1 MNMLRNIK
9 FYLSALAILVGATS
23 CLDKYPGSSIPEK
36 EAMRTFADAE
46 QTLTGIYASLK
57 SNALYSGYLT
67 LLPDI
72 QADLVYAVEGN
83 TNTYGSFWRW
93 DIRPT
98 DLQLE
103 AVYAAL
109 YKVIGNC
116 NFYLDRIDEVVANEI
131 SDTNIEKLE
140 QYTGEVYAVRALCY
154 TELLKTFCKAY
165 EPDTAQSEL
174 GVVLRTKYF
183 TPEAA
188 RRASL
193 YDSYQFVLDDLAEAE
208 KRLDKENDAYGNVY
222 MTSASAE
229 ALHAR
234 VALYMQDWDTAI
246 EYASILIDDK
256 KNTFKLADAKTK
268 YNADYTFFDYM
279 WAYDLSYE
287 IIWRIG
293 FTETS
298 YGSPLGTVFLNFTKD
313 LTYYYPD
320 YVPATAALNL
330 YDDADL
336 RYSGYFAGKE
346 QGLTIGYT
354 NGLDWPM
361 LVKYYGNRN
370 FTSKLIFHVSMPKP
384 FRLAEQYLIRAEAY
398 CRKNDFTKAGN
409 DLTALRKM
417 RYASGGT
424 LNVSKNNWLQTI
436 SDERVRE
443 LYMEGFRLHD
453 LKRWGK
459 EYADLNGGYSIRR
472 TPQSC
477 SQPEGS
483 SLKITPDNPLFVW
496 PIPQHE
502 LESPGSEILP
512 NESNR

>member
-246 EYASILIDDK
+246 EYSSTLIDEK
-256 KNTFKLADAKTK
+256 KATFQLSDAKTN
-268 YNADYTFFDYM
+268 YTSDYTYFDYM
-279 WAYDLSYE
+279 WAYDLGYE
-287 IIWRIG
+287 VIWRIG
-293 FTETS
+293 FTDTS
-298 YGSPLGTVFLNFTKD
+298 YGGALGTVFLNFNKD
-313 LTYYYPD
+313 FLSRLCPRPGRPGSLRRCRPALFGLLLPD
-320 YVPATAALNL
+320 RDRLCPRAELAAAGQILRQPQPDRQPDLPCLDAQAVPPGGAVPDPRRGLLPKERFFEGRQRPLDAAQDALQIGR
-330 YDDADL
+330 YDQRHEGQLVADHL
-336 RYSGYFAGKE
+336 RRAPARTLHGGFPPARPQTLA
-346 QGLTIGYT
+346 QGL
-354 NGLDWPM
+354 
-361 LVKYYGNRN
+361 
-370 FTSKLIFHVSMPKP
+370 
-384 FRLAEQYLIRAEAY
+384 RA
-398 CRKNDFTKAGN
+398 
-409 DLTALRKM
+409 
-417 RYASGGT
+417 
-424 LNVSKNNWLQTI
+424 
-436 SDERVRE
+436 
-443 LYMEGFRLHD
+443 
-453 LKRWGK
+453 
-459 EYADLNGGYSIRR
+459 
-472 TPQSC
+472 
-477 SQPEGS
+477 
-483 SLKITPDNPLFVW
+483 
-496 PIPQHE
+496 
-502 LESPGSEILP
+502 
-512 NESNR
+512 

>member
-57 SNALYSGYLT
+57 SSALYSGYLT

-208 KRLDKENDAYGNVY
+208 V
-222 MTSASAE
+222 M
-229 ALHAR
+229 
-234 VALYMQDWDTAI
+234 
-246 EYASILIDDK
+246 
-256 KNTFKLADAKTK
+256 
-268 YNADYTFFDYM
+268 
-279 WAYDLSYE
+279 
-287 IIWRIG
+287 
-293 FTETS
+293 
-298 YGSPLGTVFLNFTKD
+298 
-313 LTYYYPD
+313 
-320 YVPATAALNL
+320 
-330 YDDADL
+330 
-336 RYSGYFAGKE
+336 
-346 QGLTIGYT
+346 
-354 NGLDWPM
+354 
-361 LVKYYGNRN
+361 
-370 FTSKLIFHVSMPKP
+370 
-384 FRLAEQYLIRAEAY
+384 
-398 CRKNDFTKAGN
+398 
-409 DLTALRKM
+409 
-417 RYASGGT
+417 
-424 LNVSKNNWLQTI
+424 
-436 SDERVRE
+436 
-443 LYMEGFRLHD
+443 
-453 LKRWGK
+453 
-459 EYADLNGGYSIRR
+459 
-472 TPQSC
+472 
-477 SQPEGS
+477 
-483 SLKITPDNPLFVW
+483 
-496 PIPQHE
+496 
-502 LESPGSEILP
+502 
-512 NESNR
+512 

>member
-9 FYLSALAILVGATS
+9 FYLSAFAILVSTTS

-116 NFYLDRIDEVVANEI
+116 NFYLDRIDEVMANEI

-246 EYASILIDDK
+246 EYSSTLIDEK
-256 KNTFKLADAKTK
+256 KATFQLSDAKTN
-268 YNADYTFFDYM
+268 YTSDYTYFDYM
-279 WAYDLSYE
+279 WAYDLGYE

-293 FTETS
+293 FTDTS
-298 YGSPLGTVFLNFTKD
+298 YGGALGTVFLNFNKD
-313 LTYYYPD
+313 YTYFYPD
-320 YVPATAALNL
+320 YVQKLSCESTMSTAP
-330 YDDADL
+330 
-336 RYSGYFAGKE
+336 KE
-346 QGLTIGYT
+346 K
-354 NGLDWPM
+354 DHFM
-361 LVKYYGNRN
+361 
-370 FTSKLIFHVSMPKP
+370 
-384 FRLAEQYLIRAEAY
+384 A
-398 CRKNDFTKAGN
+398 
-409 DLTALRKM
+409 
-417 RYASGGT
+417 
-424 LNVSKNNWLQTI
+424 
-436 SDERVRE
+436 
-443 LYMEGFRLHD
+443 
-453 LKRWGK
+453 
-459 EYADLNGGYSIRR
+459 YADEEGETINLVNYVGGGDDYTAIVNECKFDYNKVGTSMLTDGFDLEATFAQLNADWSAAREKLGM
-472 TPQSC
+472 
-477 SQPEGS
+477 
-483 SLKITPDNPLFVW
+483 K
-496 PIPQHE
+496 
-502 LESPGSEILP
+502 
-512 NESNR
+512 

>member
-246 EYASILIDDK
+246 EYSSTLIDEK
-256 KNTFKLADAKTK
+256 KATFQLSDAKTN
-268 YNADYTFFDYM
+268 YTSDYTYFDYM
-279 WAYDLSYE
+279 WAYDLGYE
-287 IIWRIG
+287 VIWRIG
-293 FTETS
+293 FTDTS
-298 YGSPLGTVFLNFTKD
+298 YGGALGTVFLNFNKD
-313 LTYYYPD
+313 YTYFYPD
-320 YVPATAALNL
+320 DAQAVPPGGAVPDPRRGLLPKERFFEGRQRSLDAAQDALQIGR
-330 YDDADL
+330 YDQRHEGQLVADHL
-336 RYSGYFAGKE
+336 RRAPARTLHGGFPPARPQTLA
-346 QGLTIGYT
+346 QGL
-354 NGLDWPM
+354 
-361 LVKYYGNRN
+361 
-370 FTSKLIFHVSMPKP
+370 
-384 FRLAEQYLIRAEAY
+384 RA
-398 CRKNDFTKAGN
+398 
-409 DLTALRKM
+409 
-417 RYASGGT
+417 
-424 LNVSKNNWLQTI
+424 
-436 SDERVRE
+436 
-443 LYMEGFRLHD
+443 
-453 LKRWGK
+453 
-459 EYADLNGGYSIRR
+459 
-472 TPQSC
+472 
-477 SQPEGS
+477 
-483 SLKITPDNPLFVW
+483 
-496 PIPQHE
+496 
-502 LESPGSEILP
+502 
-512 NESNR
+512 

>member
-154 TELLKTFCKAY
+154 SELLKTFCKAY

-246 EYASILIDDK
+246 EYSSTLIDEK
-256 KNTFKLADAKTK
+256 KATFQLSDAKTN
-268 YNADYTFFDYM
+268 YTSDYTYFDYM
-279 WAYDLSYE
+279 WAYDLGYE
-287 IIWRIG
+287 VIWRIG
-293 FTETS
+293 FTDTS
-298 YGSPLGTVFLNFTKD
+298 YGGALGTVFLNFNKD
-313 LTYYYPD
+313 YTYFYPD
-320 YVPATAALNL
+320 YVPGQAALDL
-330 YDDADL
+330 YRD
-336 RYSGYFAGKE
+336 
-346 QGLTIGYT
+346 
-354 NGLDWPM
+354 
-361 LVKYYGNRN
+361 
-370 FTSKLIFHVSMPKP
+370 
-384 FRLAEQYLIRAEAY
+384 RLCSRAELAA
-398 CRKNDFTKAGN
+398 AGQILRQPQPDRQP
-409 DLTALRKM
+409 DLPCLDAQAVPPGGAVPDPRRGLLPKERFFEGRQRPLDAAQDALQIG
-417 RYASGGT
+417 RYD
-424 LNVSKNNWLQTI
+424 Q
-436 SDERVRE
+436 RH
-443 LYMEGFRLHD
+443 EGQLV
-453 LKRWGK
+453 
-459 EYADLNGGYSIRR
+459 ADHLR
-472 TPQSC
+472 
-477 SQPEGS
+477 
-483 SLKITPDNPLFVW
+483 
-496 PIPQHE
+496 
-502 LESPGSEILP
+502 
-512 NESNR
+512 

>member
-174 GVVLRTKYF
+174 GVCCARNTLR
-183 TPEAA
+183 PRRPAA
-188 RRASL
+188 HRSTTRTSSYSTTWPRPRNAS
-193 YDSYQFVLDDLAEAE
+193 
-208 KRLDKENDAYGNVY
+208 
-222 MTSASAE
+222 T
-229 ALHAR
+229 
-234 VALYMQDWDTAI
+234 
-246 EYASILIDDK
+246 
-256 KNTFKLADAKTK
+256 
-268 YNADYTFFDYM
+268 
-279 WAYDLSYE
+279 
-287 IIWRIG
+287 
-293 FTETS
+293 
-298 YGSPLGTVFLNFTKD
+298 
-313 LTYYYPD
+313 
-320 YVPATAALNL
+320 
-330 YDDADL
+330 
-336 RYSGYFAGKE
+336 
-346 QGLTIGYT
+346 
-354 NGLDWPM
+354 
-361 LVKYYGNRN
+361 
-370 FTSKLIFHVSMPKP
+370 
-384 FRLAEQYLIRAEAY
+384 
-398 CRKNDFTKAGN
+398 
-409 DLTALRKM
+409 
-417 RYASGGT
+417 
-424 LNVSKNNWLQTI
+424 
-436 SDERVRE
+436 
-443 LYMEGFRLHD
+443 
-453 LKRWGK
+453 
-459 EYADLNGGYSIRR
+459 RR
-472 TPQSC
+472 T
-477 SQPEGS
+477 
-483 SLKITPDNPLFVW
+483 TPTAT
-496 PIPQHE
+496 
-502 LESPGSEILP
+502 ST
-512 NESNR
+512 

>member
-9 FYLSALAILVGATS
+9 FYLSAFAILVSTTS

-46 QTLTGIYASLK
+46 QKLTGIYASLK

-116 NFYLDRIDEVVANEI
+116 NFYLDRIDEVMANEI

-246 EYASILIDDK
+246 EYSSTLIDEK
-256 KNTFKLADAKTK
+256 KATFQLSDAKTN
-268 YNADYTFFDYM
+268 YTSDYTYFDYM
-279 WAYDLSYE
+279 WAYDLGYE
-287 IIWRIG
+287 VIWRIG
-293 FTETS
+293 FTDTS
-298 YGSPLGTVFLNFTKD
+298 YGGALGTVFLNFNKD
-313 LTYYYPD
+313 YTYFYPD
-320 YVPATAALNL
+320 YVQKLSCESTMSTAP
-330 YDDADL
+330 
-336 RYSGYFAGKE
+336 KE
-346 QGLTIGYT
+346 K
-354 NGLDWPM
+354 DHFM
-361 LVKYYGNRN
+361 
-370 FTSKLIFHVSMPKP
+370 
-384 FRLAEQYLIRAEAY
+384 A
-398 CRKNDFTKAGN
+398 
-409 DLTALRKM
+409 
-417 RYASGGT
+417 
-424 LNVSKNNWLQTI
+424 
-436 SDERVRE
+436 
-443 LYMEGFRLHD
+443 
-453 LKRWGK
+453 
-459 EYADLNGGYSIRR
+459 YADEEGETINLVNYVGGGDDYTAIVNECKFDYNKVGTSMLTDGFDLEATFAQLNADWSAAREKLGM
-472 TPQSC
+472 
-477 SQPEGS
+477 
-483 SLKITPDNPLFVW
+483 K
-496 PIPQHE
+496 
-502 LESPGSEILP
+502 
-512 NESNR
+512 

>member
-116 NFYLDRIDEVVANEI
+116 NFYLDRIDEVMANEI

-246 EYASILIDDK
+246 EYSSTLIDEKRPPSSSPMPRPTTPPTTPISTTCGRTTWD
-256 KNTFKLADAKTK
+256 TRSSGASASPTPPT
-268 YNADYTFFDYM
+268 AGRS
-279 WAYDLSYE
+279 ARCSS
-287 IIWRIG
+287 
-293 FTETS
+293 TS
-298 YGSPLGTVFLNFTKD
+298 TRTTPISIPTMSPARPPWISTT
-313 LTYYYPD
+313 
-320 YVPATAALNL
+320 
-330 YDDADL
+330 
-336 RYSGYFAGKE
+336 
-346 QGLTIGYT
+346 
-354 NGLDWPM
+354 
-361 LVKYYGNRN
+361 
-370 FTSKLIFHVSMPKP
+370 MPTC
-384 FRLAEQYLIRAEAY
+384 AIRATST
-398 CRKNDFTKAGN
+398 RPRPVMPTG
-409 DLTALRKM
+409 
-417 RYASGGT
+417 
-424 LNVSKNNWLQTI
+424 
-436 SDERVRE
+436 
-443 LYMEGFRLHD
+443 
-453 LKRWGK
+453 
-459 EYADLNGGYSIRR
+459 
-472 TPQSC
+472 
-477 SQPEGS
+477 
-483 SLKITPDNPLFVW
+483 
-496 PIPQHE
+496 
-502 LESPGSEILP
+502 
-512 NESNR
+512 

>member
-246 EYASILIDDK
+246 EYSSTLIDEK
-256 KNTFKLADAKTK
+256 KATFQLSDAKTN
-268 YNADYTFFDYM
+268 YTSDYTYFDYM
-279 WAYDLSYE
+279 WAYDLGYE
-287 IIWRIG
+287 VIWRIG

-298 YGSPLGTVFLNFTKD
+298 YGSQLQ
-313 LTYYYPD
+313 
-320 YVPATAALNL
+320 
-330 YDDADL
+330 
-336 RYSGYFAGKE
+336 
-346 QGLTIGYT
+346 QGLHLFLSRLCPRPGCPGSLRRCRPALF
-354 NGLDWPM
+354 GLLLPD
-361 LVKYYGNRN
+361 RD
-370 FTSKLIFHVSMPKP
+370 
-384 FRLAEQYLIRAEAY
+384 RLCPRAELAA
-398 CRKNDFTKAGN
+398 AGQILRQPQPDRQP
-409 DLTALRKM
+409 DLPCLDAQ
-417 RYASGGT
+417 AVPPGGAVPDPRRG
-424 LNVSKNNWLQTI
+424 LLPK
-436 SDERVRE
+436 ERFF
-443 LYMEGFRLHD
+443 EGRQ
-453 LKRWGK
+453 R
-459 EYADLNGGYSIRR
+459 
-472 TPQSC
+472 
-477 SQPEGS
+477 
-483 SLKITPDNPLFVW
+483 PLDAA
-496 PIPQHE
+496 
-502 LESPGSEILP
+502 
-512 NESNR
+512 

>member
-229 ALHAR
+229 ALHPA
-234 VALYMQDWDTAI
+234 
-246 EYASILIDDK
+246 
-256 KNTFKLADAKTK
+256 
-268 YNADYTFFDYM
+268 
-279 WAYDLSYE
+279 
-287 IIWRIG
+287 WRS
-293 FTETS
+293 TCRT
-298 YGSPLGTVFLNFTKD
+298 GTRRSN
-313 LTYYYPD
+313 
-320 YVPATAALNL
+320 
-330 YDDADL
+330 
-336 RYSGYFAGKE
+336 
-346 QGLTIGYT
+346 
-354 NGLDWPM
+354 
-361 LVKYYGNRN
+361 
-370 FTSKLIFHVSMPKP
+370 
-384 FRLAEQYLIRAEAY
+384 IRA
-398 CRKNDFTKAGN
+398 
-409 DLTALRKM
+409 
-417 RYASGGT
+417 
-424 LNVSKNNWLQTI
+424 
-436 SDERVRE
+436 
-443 LYMEGFRLHD
+443 
-453 LKRWGK
+453 
-459 EYADLNGGYSIRR
+459 
-472 TPQSC
+472 P
-477 SQPEGS
+477 
-483 SLKITPDNPLFVW
+483 
-496 PIPQHE
+496 
-502 LESPGSEILP
+502 
-512 NESNR
+512 

>member
-9 FYLSALAILVGATS
+9 FRLSALAVLLLATS
-23 CLDKYPGSSIPEK
+23 CLDKYPESAIPEK
-36 EAMRTFADAE
+36 DAMKTFADAE

-229 ALHAR
+229 ALPAR
-234 VALYMQDWDTAI
+234 VALGCRIIQLH
-246 EYASILIDDK
+246 YAASDR
-256 KNTFKLADAKTK
+256 
-268 YNADYTFFDYM
+268 
-279 WAYDLSYE
+279 E
-287 IIWRIG
+287 
-293 FTETS
+293 
-298 YGSPLGTVFLNFTKD
+298 V
-313 LTYYYPD
+313 
-320 YVPATAALNL
+320 VALV
-330 YDDADL
+330 
-336 RYSGYFAGKE
+336 
-346 QGLTIGYT
+346 Q
-354 NGLDWPM
+354 
-361 LVKYYGNRN
+361 
-370 FTSKLIFHVSMPKP
+370 
-384 FRLAEQYLIRAEAY
+384 
-398 CRKNDFTKAGN
+398 
-409 DLTALRKM
+409 
-417 RYASGGT
+417 
-424 LNVSKNNWLQTI
+424 
-436 SDERVRE
+436 
-443 LYMEGFRLHD
+443 
-453 LKRWGK
+453 
-459 EYADLNGGYSIRR
+459 
-472 TPQSC
+472 
-477 SQPEGS
+477 
-483 SLKITPDNPLFVW
+483 
-496 PIPQHE
+496 
-502 LESPGSEILP
+502 ESPYLQYFLGF
-512 NESNR
+512 ESFTDAVPFSSRTVARFRARIPDKAVRPAVRLLRSFQ